1 MKLIMD
7 AWHGDT
13 SVWKENWV
21 NFIDVGI
28 FWKKKNEERKTKNN
42 KNEKKQKRTVN
53 RSLND
58 LVSFSFFYLIDA
70 QKF

>member
-13 SVWKENWV
+13 SVWKKNWV